1 MAHQGRSP
9 AHEEESDLTKI
20 LKSRMEIFQS
30 LFTFDENEAKKKGY
44 QLYYLSTNY
53 VEKFVAFYS

>member
-1 MAHQGRSP
+1 
-9 AHEEESDLTKI
+9 
-20 LKSRMEIFQS
+20 MEIFQS